1 MYSPYFRGKQFELL
15 ALRESAEV
23 MAEAS
28 FVPII
33 EPVRESLSGLER
45 ALGAISDAG
54 GRAVVIINP
63 RHGDH
68 KANGASISAF
78 LEDNYRGND
87 AVSAGVLL
95 LSGHT
100 LDEAKTL
107 ISSHA
112 NHELTIVHSG
122 FNAPRELADW
132 LRDQPAPATHVFIE
146 DQASTLYR
154 KHFSGATRVLIRDGF
169 VQKKNADYDRVDPF
183 SDLHVTYPELGMQ
196 GYGDFLTV
204 GDRFTEGGGPA
215 YAVAIHLT
223 YIDPEQDDEM
233 YVFHFKSDSNE
244 TPTDPGQKFVEALG
258 KLIAA
263 LDSGTSNLLETS
275 AVEEFRRLYEAKHFP
290 GLGYV
295 KKLSIRHHLETLAEY
310 HGTADA

>member
-1 MYSPYFRGKQFELL
+1 MYHPYFRGKQFELL

-23 MAEAS
+23 MQEAS

-33 EPVRESLSGLER
+33 EPVRESLSGLGR
-45 ALGAISDAG
+45 ALEAISDAG
-54 GRAVVIINP
+54 GRAIVIVNP

-68 KANGASISAF
+68 KASGANISSF
-78 LEDNYRGND
+78 LEESYRGND

-95 LSGHT
+95 LSGHS
-100 LDEAKTL
+100 LDDAKAL
-107 ISSHA
+107 IADHSS
-112 NHELTIVHSG
+112 HELTIVHSG
-122 FNAPRELADW
+122 FTAPRELADW
-132 LRDQPAPATHVFIE
+132 LRDQADPVTHAFIE

-154 KHFSGATRVLIRDGF
+154 KHFSGSERVLIRDGF
-169 VQKKNADYDRVDPF
+169 VQMKNADYDRVDPF

-223 YIDPEQDDEM
+223 YIDPNQDDEM
-233 YVFHFKSDSNE
+233 FVYHFKSDSNE
-244 TPTDPGQKFVEALG
+244 TPTDPGQKFIEALS

-263 LDSGTSNLLETS
+263 LDSGASNLSETS
-275 AVEEFRRLYEAKHFP
+275 AIGEFRRLHQARHFP

-295 KKLSIRHHLETLAEY
+295 KKLSIRHHLETLAGY
-310 HGTADA
+310 HRTVDA